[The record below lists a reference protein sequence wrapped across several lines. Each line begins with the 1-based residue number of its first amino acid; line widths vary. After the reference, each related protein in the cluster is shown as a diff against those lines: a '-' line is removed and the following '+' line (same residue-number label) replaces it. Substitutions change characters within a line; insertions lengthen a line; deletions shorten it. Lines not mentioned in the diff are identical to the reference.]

1 MCVCTM
7 YAIKGEKNA
16 FEHFDNRTR
25 FVSKMEALKCNGVSW
40 EVNDDL
46 SLNNERLCPLVVVH
60 TS

>member
-46 SLNNERLCPLVVVH
+46 SFK
-60 TS
+60 